1 MMGKVAEMVSIREKT
16 VPSSLGGSTA
26 ANPDLWDYFE
36 ELFECQ
42 KRPKK
47 RHQQIRQFFYHPP
60 DQNPLQ
66 TGKRI
71 ESSCK
76 IEEPG
81 LGGDG
86 HDAEVGGPRDGGEGG
101 DGHARHLQLPRQ
113 QRQHQE
119 LAAVVEQ
126 PEVSLNIFRRS
137 FLSGEDPIADLEVK
151 QSICPPVEDMCCP
164 KHHEDVLPDPR

>member
-1 MMGKVAEMVSIREKT
+1 MMGKVAEIVSIREKT

-26 ANPDLWDYFE
+26 ANPNLSGYFE
-36 ELFECQ
+36 ELKKC
-42 KRPKK
+42 PKSDTNK
-47 RHQQIRQFFYHPP
+47 SGNFFYHPP

-81 LGGDG
+81 LGGNG

-126 PEVSLNIFRRS
+126 PEVSLNIFRWS
-137 FLSGEDPIADLEVK
+137 FLYREKI
-151 QSICPPVEDMCCP
+151 
-164 KHHEDVLPDPR
+164 